1 MMEKV
6 IIILVDGMRPDAME
20 ACGHPLLEELR
31 KTTAHCEHTRTVM
44 PSVTLPCH
52 MSLFHSVPPERHGTT
67 TNTYMPQVRP
77 VTGLIDAAH
86 DAGCSTAMF
95 YSWEELRDIA
105 RPGKLDYSVFISL
118 HKFELMGTRLAKCAL
133 AYCLEEKPDLVFLY
147 LGEPDEVGHK
157 YGWMTKEYLESISL
171 AMGDAKLVMDTLGDE
186 YTVILTADHGGHD
199 RAHGTDMPEDMT
211 IPLFIR
217 GKAAEA
223 GKELEEASI
232 LDIAPTVAKL
242 LGVRKPRDWEGK
254 ELL

>member
-1 MMEKV
+1 MKKV
-6 IIILVDGMRPDAME
+6 VLISIDGMRPDAMVQIPFAKE
-20 ACGHPLLEELR
+20 LLTKSTYALD
-31 KTTAHCEHTRTVM
+31 ASTVF

-52 MSLFHSVPPERHGTT
+52 ISLFFGVEPARHGTT

-171 AMGDAKLVMDTLGDE
+171 AMGDAKLVMDALGDE

-217 GKAAEA
+217 GKEAEA